1 MVRAPIVDKD
11 GVKRGAW
18 SSEEDDK
25 LMGYVQ
31 KHGPRKWRQLP
42 SLAGLARCGK
52 SCRLRWLNYL
62 RPGLKKG
69 NYTDEENDLI
79 YKLHEMHGNR
89 WSMVAT
95 KLSGRTDN
103 EIKNHWN
110 AHLKKQIER
119 KSESSTQPKPK
130 KLRPNIA
137 SDLEAKTEEFTGYCS
152 TKFGIV
158 ESSSLSVQTSSS
170 SSDANFGRLNWA
182 VEEYDRSG
190 YGDLWNEPFMWDGDD
205 VSYVLDGSMQFSA
218 DNGMFSPQVHET
230 TYDDYIDLFCSLL

>member
-89 WSMVAT
+89 WSMIAT

-110 AHLKKQIER
+110 AHLKKQIE
-119 KSESSTQPKPK
+119 Q
-130 KLRPNIA
+130 
-137 SDLEAKTEEFTGYCS
+137 
-152 TKFGIV
+152 
-158 ESSSLSVQTSSS
+158 SSSLSVQTSSS

-182 VEEYDRSG
+182 VEEYDQSG
-190 YGDLWNEPFMWDGDD
+190 YGDLWNEPFIWDGDD